1 MDFSIK
7 LNSSREKLFRILTD
21 FERFPELIPRQ
32 LKNVKII
39 ENNEKEVFTE
49 ETLVFKTIIK
59 NEINQKCV
67 HRIGDNNLSTTIL
80 SGPAKDTIIN
90 ISLIDNDSGTDVFI
104 DIKLKLIFKAKMF
117 LPIIKKIY
125 KNLLTGIFY
134 KIDNLA
140 SEDLEIK

>member
-1 MDFSIK
+1 MSSYFLNEIK
-7 LNSSREKLFRILTD
+7 LEGFLNMGI
-21 FERFPELIPRQ
+21 
-32 LKNVKII
+32 
-39 ENNEKEVFTE
+39 
-49 ETLVFKTIIK
+49 
-59 NEINQKCV
+59 
-67 HRIGDNNLSTTIL
+67 NNLSTTIL